1 MRIVFFGAAPCSV
14 PYLEAIR
21 RVGGEIVAVVT
32 TPDRPAGRGQ
42 ELCASPVKQAAL
54 GLQVCLLQ
62 PESCSDPQLIAE
74 LQDLAPDILLVVAY
88 GEILCA
94 AMLAVP
100 RVAALNVHYSLLPKL
115 RGAAPVQHALL
126 QGLTETGVT
135 LQHLSLQLDAGD
147 IIAQARV
154 AIQPEDDAASL
165 TQRLTESG
173 CQLVEEYLP
182 QVMAGTAPRIKQEES
197 QATYAPRLK
206 KEDGY
211 INWHES
217 AAAIVNRIRAVTPWP
232 GAQTAIGGRRLIIK
246 KARVRRDRAGNP
258 GELVEIS
265 YEEGCGPVVAAGE
278 DAVELLQVQP
288 AGRRV
293 MSGGEFMR
301 GARLKVGDLFT
312 SLTPE
317 ARE

>member
-1 MRIVFFGAAPCSV
+1 MRVVFMGAAPCSV

-21 RVGGEIVAVVT
+21 RAGGEIVAVVT

-42 ELCASPVKQAAL
+42 QLCASPVKQAAL

-62 PESCSDPQLIAE
+62 PESCSDPQLIAD
-74 LQDLAPDILLVVAY
+74 LRSLAPDILLVVAY

-94 AMLAVP
+94 EMLAVP

-147 IIAQARV
+147 IIAQARL
-154 AIQPEDDAASL
+154 AIQPEEDAASL
-165 TQRLTESG
+165 TQRLTEIG

-197 QATYAPRLK
+197 EATYAPRLK

-211 INWHES
+211 INWREP

-232 GAQTAIGGRRLIIK
+232 GAQTEIHGRRIIIK
-246 KARVRRDRAGNP
+246 KARVRLDLAGNP

-265 YEEGCGPVVAAGE
+265 YVEGRGPVVAAGE
-278 DAVELLQVQP
+278 GAVELLQVQP

-301 GARLKVGDLFT
+301 GARLQLGDQFT

-317 ARE
+317 A